1 MKNIR
6 GHHRR
11 EQVDYNLNRERIAI
25 MRRASRSGEGSK
37 CKAGTVPSLLAV
49 GLLQKTST
57 TSACGISAILLEN
70 FPLS

>member
-25 MRRASRSGEGSK
+25 MRRASRSGEGSNAK
-37 CKAGTVPSLLAV
+37 PVPYHHFW
-49 GLLQKTST
+49 Q
-57 TSACGISAILLEN
+57 
-70 FPLS
+70 

>member
-25 MRRASRSGEGSK
+25 MRRVSRSSEGSNAK
-37 CKAGTVPSLLAV
+37 PVPYHHFW
-49 GLLQKTST
+49 Q
-57 TSACGISAILLEN
+57 
-70 FPLS
+70 